1 MAVIKPFK
9 AVRPREGL
17 EEQIAA
23 LPYDT
28 FDRDEAME
36 EVKAHPLSFLRVD
49 RAETQFEEEIGLYDD
64 RVYEKAAEVLR
75 GMMKKGQLV
84 QEERDCFY
92 VYELT
97 FQGRTQTGIAAC
109 ASVDD
114 YLNRVIKKNENT
126 REDKEQDRI
135 RHVDVCNA
143 QTGPIFLAYRQREKL
158 TEIVNEVMK
167 EAPLYDFTASDQ
179 VRHTLW
185 RVVDLSV
192 QEEIIREFAEV
203 SSVYIADG
211 HHRAASAAKVAL
223 KRREKNP
230 KDTGEEE
237 YNYFLSVLF
246 ADEQLR
252 IMDYNR
258 IVHDLNGLDACQL
271 LRHIEEKFLVEK
283 IGAVPFHPSHK
294 KEFSMYLEGSW
305 YALRAKTEICPDDT
319 VDGMDVSILQNEILN
334 PLLGIHDPRTDKRI
348 RFVGGIRGLNYLQ
361 EQVDAKGGAAFALH
375 PTSMEEMFAVS
386 DEGRLMPPK
395 STWFEPKLR
404 SGLLIHDI
412 SD

>member
-271 LRHIEEKFLVEK
+271 LRDIEEKFLVEK
-283 IGAVPFHPSHK
+283 IGAVPFHPSQK
-294 KEFSMYLEGSW
+294 KEFSMYLKGSW

-361 EQVDAKGGAAFALH
+361 EQVDAKGGAAFALY